1 MSWIKRQLNK
11 PFDQHLKLL
20 AYILGIVILIYII
33 IILHNIAF
41 PTPSKPRWAM

>member
-11 PFDQHLKLL
+11 PFEQQVKLL
-20 AYILGIVILIYII
+20 AYILGLVILVYVI

-41 PTPSKPRWAM
+41 PDPQRGY